1 MRLPFVSRAMHE
13 AVEHQLNRFIV
24 QSDER
29 AVAAQRQAENWKALY
44 ENEVAKRDALVEKLL
59 AMKQQGFQ
67 TATERQMP
75 TPLPASRIDMAIDD
89 RAGSNAAL
97 RRHLYRWAAGQQAS
111 KVSEDVIVDRLTTW
125 QSDEGAE
132 A

>member
-1 MRLPFVSRAMHE
+1 MRLPFVSRAMHD
-13 AVEHQLNRFIV
+13 ARVESYHCDLNRAIDSADSFKTLWEA
-24 QSDER
+24 ER
-29 AVAAQRQAENWKALY
+29 LR
-44 ENEVAKRDALVEKLL
+44 NERLVEKLL

>member
-1 MRLPFVSRAMHE
+1 MRLPFVTRA
-13 AVEHQLNRFIV
+13 RFEEMRTLAADRF
-24 QSDER
+24 SERER
-29 AVAAQRQAENWKALY
+29 ALDQAKTWAALY